1 MMAPTLGNALVAL
14 VRRDIRLVV
23 RHRFE
28 IANPVLFF
36 IIVVTLFPFGVGSDP
51 AQLALIGSGIVWVA
65 ALLATLLA
73 LEGLFRS
80 DFEDGTLEQMALGL
94 HPLSALVL
102 GKVFVHWCA
111 TGLPLLVA
119 APLLGI
125 LLNMSVT
132 GQLTLLAALALGT
145 PTLSLIGAVG
155 MALTVG
161 VKRGGLLL
169 TLLVLPL
176 YVPVLIFGSSVVL
189 AAEAGLPTAGHF
201 YALGAMAVLAL
212 SLAPL
217 ATSAA
222 LRISLN

>member
-1 MMAPTLGNALVAL
+1 MAPTLGNALVAL

-145 PTLSLIGAVG
+145 PTLSLIGAIG

>member
-1 MMAPTLGNALVAL
+1 MAPTLGNALVAL

>member
-1 MMAPTLGNALVAL
+1 MAPTLGNALVAL

-51 AQLALIGSGIVWVA
+51 AQLALIGAGIVWVA

>member
-1 MMAPTLGNALVAL
+1 VPTLGNALVAL

-51 AQLALIGSGIVWVA
+51 AQLALIGSGIVW
-65 ALLATLLA
+65 
-73 LEGLFRS
+73 
-80 DFEDGTLEQMALGL
+80 
-94 HPLSALVL
+94 
-102 GKVFVHWCA
+102 
-111 TGLPLLVA
+111 VA

-176 YVPVLIFGSSVVL
+176 YVPVLIFGASVVL